1 MSFDEVDQQAVNAI
15 RALSMA
21 EITHAKSGHP
31 GLPLDAAPMA
41 YVTFKR
47 HLNIDPAHPD
57 WFNRDR
63 FVLSAG
69 HGSSMLYALLHLSG
83 YDLSIDDLKAFRQLG
98 SRTPGHPELGTPGV
112 DVATGPLGQ
121 GLGMAVGMAMAEKH
135 LAAKYNQKD
144 AQLIANRVY
153 VIASD
158 GDLME
163 GLSHESASLAGHLQL
178 NNLIVMYDSNDVTL
192 DANADKALNDNAGE
206 RFEAYGWNYLRV
218 SDGNDLDALDRAL
231 SAAEDEQTRPTL
243 IEVKT
248 QLGYGSPHAGSHTV
262 HGNPLTPEE
271 CKETMS
277 GLGWNEP
284 AFTVPEAVYNR
295 YREIQTAGHKHYTE
309 WQAQLHDYQQQY
321 PDLAKSLLSNI
332 QGTAK
337 ISASKAKYQVGDSE
351 ATRTTVHKLIQESAH
366 QALNFWGG
374 SADLSSSNK
383 TYFENDAGF
392 EPGHY
397 DRQNVFYGVREF
409 AQAAAVNGISLY
421 GGSRTFGSTF
431 FVFADYMRNAMRM
444 AALMQTPSIFAF
456 SHDSIALGQ
465 DGPTHQPIEQLD
477 SIRAVPGL
485 TLFRPADAVET
496 QAVWQYALNDATGPV
511 VIAMSRQNLPVLPGT
526 IANAADGV
534 TKGGYVVSD
543 SGSTPSGILMATGSE
558 VSLAVQVQSALHD
571 QGIDVR
577 VVSMPSTDLFAKQS
591 VDYQESV
598 LPNAIRN
605 RMSIELGA
613 TLSWGRYTGL
623 DGVNI
628 GLDHFGASGD
638 AGQLMKDYGFTVEA
652 ITEKYLAA
660 FAK

>member
-83 YDLSIDDLKAFRQLG
+83 YDLSIDDLKAFRKLG
-98 SRTPGHPELGTPGV
+98 SRTPGHPELETPGV

-135 LAAKYNQKD
+135 LAAKYNQND
-144 AQLIANRVY
+144 TQLIANRVY

-192 DANADKALNDNAGE
+192 DANADKALSDNAGE

-218 SDGNDLDALDRAL
+218 EDGNDLDALDRAL
-231 SAAEDEQTRPTL
+231 SAGEDEQTRPTL

-262 HGNPLTPEE
+262 HGNPLTPDE
-271 CKETMS
+271 CQETMS
-277 GLGWNEP
+277 GLGWDEP
-284 AFTVPEAVYNR
+284 AFTVPETVYDR
-295 YREIQTAGHKHYTE
+295 YREIQVAGRQRYAK
-309 WQAQLHDYQQQY
+309 WQTQLSDYQKQY
-321 PDLAKSLLSNI
+321 PELATNLLSNI
-332 QGTAK
+332 RGTAK
-337 ISASKAKYQVGDSE
+337 ISAPKAKYQVGDNE
-351 ATRTTVHKLIQESAH
+351 ATRITVHKLIQESAH
-366 QALNFWGG
+366 QDLNFWGG

-392 EPGHY
+392 EPSHY
-397 DRQNVFYGVREF
+397 ERQNVFYGVREF

-444 AALMQTPSIFAF
+444 AALMQTPAIFAF

-496 QAVWQYALNDATGPV
+496 QAVWKYALNDATGPV

-526 IANAADGV
+526 LKNAADGV
-534 TKGGYVVSD
+534 IKGGYVVSE
-543 SGSTPSGILMATGSE
+543 SESAPTGILIATGSE
-558 VSLAVQVQSALHD
+558 VSLAVQAQAALHER
-571 QGIDVR
+571 GVEVR

-591 VDYQESV
+591 ADYQEYV
-598 LPNAIRN
+598 LPSTLRN
-605 RMSIELGA
+605 RMSIELGS

-623 DGVNI
+623 DGINLGI
-628 GLDHFGASGD
+628 DHFGASGD
-638 AGQLMKDYGFTVEA
+638 AAKLMKDYGFTVEA
-652 ITEKYLAA
+652 ITDKYLKA
-660 FAK
+660 FEK

>member
-1 MSFDEVDQQAVNAI
+1 MSFDQVDQQAVNAI

-47 HLNIDPAHPD
+47 HLNIDPEHPD

-83 YDLSIDDLKAFRQLG
+83 YDLSINDLKAFRKLG

-144 AQLIANRVY
+144 ARLIANRVY

-163 GLSHESASLAGHLQL
+163 GLSHESASLAGHLKL

-192 DANADKALNDNAGE
+192 DANADKALDDNAGE

-218 SDGNDLDALDRAL
+218 EDGNDLDALDQAL
-231 SAAEDEQTRPTL
+231 AAAEDEHTRPTL

-262 HGNPLTPEE
+262 HGNPLTPDE
-271 CKETMS
+271 CTETMS

-284 AFTVPEAVYNR
+284 AFTVPKTVYDR
-295 YREIQTAGHKHYTE
+295 YHEIQIAGKKRYTE
-309 WQAQLHDYQQQY
+309 WQAMLNDYQEKY
-321 PDLAKSLLSNI
+321 PELADNLLSNI
-332 QGTAK
+332 RGTAK
-337 ISASKAKYQVGDSE
+337 ISTPKAVYQVGDSE

-366 QALNFWGG
+366 QDLNFWGG

-511 VIAMSRQNLPVLPGT
+511 VIAMSRQNLPVLHGT
-526 IANAADGV
+526 VANAANGV
-534 TKGGYVVSD
+534 TKGGYIVSN
-543 SGSTPSGILMATGSE
+543 SVSTPSGILIATGSE
-558 VSLAVQVQSALHD
+558 VSLAVQVQLALHN
-571 QGIDVR
+571 QNVDVR

-591 VDYQESV
+591 VDYQESI
-598 LPNAIRN
+598 LPNAVRN
-605 RMSIELGA
+605 RMSIELGS

-623 DGVNI
+623 DGLNI

-652 ITEKYLAA
+652 ITKKYLAA